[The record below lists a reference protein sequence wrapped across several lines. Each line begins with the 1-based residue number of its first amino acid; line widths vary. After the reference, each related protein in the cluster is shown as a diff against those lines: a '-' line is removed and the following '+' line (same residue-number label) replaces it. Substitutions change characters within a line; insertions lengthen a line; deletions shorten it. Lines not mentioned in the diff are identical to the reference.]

1 MKVDIDYQSN
11 PLPNRPSSQ
20 DKHLW
25 QKKTKSH
32 DGVSP
37 HQLRFSSRHSHH
49 LKGLQGVSWGE
60 LFALSFLPQL
70 WMGNL
75 TVWVRDRS
83 DVAALAKIRRSG
95 QARLGPILRGKAKE
109 YRLSGTFASSWC
121 LGAINP
127 SPSHVTLHRTE
138 AKGFLFSVFGFISRE
153 KTRYAFIQLGGN
165 RPLPCHFLDQCFY
178 ALLRTKKNVD
188 GCFSYQN
195 EAQS

>member
-37 HQLRFSSRHSHH
+37 HQLRFSSWHSHH

-127 SPSHVTLHRTE
+127 SPSHVSLHRTE
-138 AKGFLFSVFGFISRE
+138 AKGSLFSVFGFISRE
-153 KTRYAFIQLGGN
+153 KTRYAFIQQEETV
-165 RPLPCHFLDQCFY
+165 PCLPTFWTSAFY
-178 ALLRTKKNVD
+178 ALLRTKKIMD

>member
-25 QKKTKSH
+25 QKKPWLGFPSSTTVQFLAQSPLERPTRSLLRRTVCSVLPPTALDGKS
-32 DGVSP
+32 DSVS
-37 HQLRFSSRHSHH
+37 QRSIRCRS
-49 LKGLQGVSWGE
+49 
-60 LFALSFLPQL
+60 L
-70 WMGNL
+70 W
-75 TVWVRDRS
+75 
-83 DVAALAKIRRSG
+83 RRSG

-127 SPSHVTLHRTE
+127 SPSHVSLHRTE
-138 AKGFLFSVFGFISRE
+138 AKGSLFSVFGFISPE
-153 KTRYAFIQLGGN
+153 KTRYAFIQQEETV
-165 RPLPCHFLDQCFY
+165 PCLPTFWTSAFY
-178 ALLRTKKNVD
+178 ALLRTKKIMD